1 MNLTL
6 KENILKKIL
15 IVFGSKKLPYFLS
28 LRNMIII
35 YLRYLYK
42 FKKFPDIKNGEDFNS
57 KISWLMIYDR
67 SPLHILLADK
77 IESKKYINKVL
88 GSGFTIP
95 IILKTKN
102 PSDFNQIDNKNLV
115 IKTNHSSGK
124 IWFFKKNNY
133 PSILEKE
140 EMIKNLNSKFG
151 IDTGEW
157 YYQYISPYLFAEEF
171 FGDQTKLLA
180 AEDYK
185 LHCSNGEVMFIQHI
199 FNRFTNTPYEIIY
212 NVDGSVNSHQLDH
225 DFKIY
230 THLKSIPNNWSEMI
244 AIAKNLSRKFKYI
257 RIDMYNYKDEIKIG
271 ELTFHPKSGRY
282 EGKGQIYYGRKI
294 QFNKK

>member
-1 MNLTL
+1 MNLIFI
-6 KENILKKIL
+6 ENILKKIL
-15 IVFGSKKLPYFLS
+15 IIFGSKKFPYFLS
-28 LRNMIII
+28 LRNLIIV
-35 YLRYLYK
+35 YLRHLYK
-42 FKKFPDIKNGEDFNS
+42 FKKIPNLKKGEDFNS
-57 KISWLMIYDR
+57 KITWLMIYDR

-77 IESKKYINKVL
+77 IESKKYINKIL
-88 GSGFTIP
+88 GNNFTIP

-102 PSDFNQIDNKNLV
+102 PSDFDQIKNKNLA

-124 IWFFKKNNY
+124 IWFFKKNKY
-133 PSILEKE
+133 PSIIEKQ

-151 IDTGEW
+151 IDNGEW
-157 YYQYISPYLFAEEF
+157 YYQYINPYLFAEEI
-171 FGDQTKLLA
+171 FGDSKNSFG

-185 LHCSNGEVMFIQHI
+185 LHCSNGEVLFVQHI

-212 NVDGSVNSHQLDH
+212 NIDGSVNSNQFDY
-225 DFKIY
+225 DFK
-230 THLKSIPNNWSEMI
+230 TFRHLKSIPNNWSEMI
-244 AIAKNLSRKFKYI
+244 SIAKFLSRKFKYI

-282 EGKGQIYYGRKI
+282 EGKGQIYYGSKI